1 MPNRCENCN
10 QLLPGSAPEGKLGRP
25 AKYCSTNCRQ
35 AAHRARKRAE
45 EAGTLRPPK
54 TTRRPAQSKH
64 QEAAEEILF
73 DVIEGARELLHIL
86 PSAPGPDLLHRAAH
100 MREGLDA
107 LTAGLVGHGRA
118 QGMTWA
124 QVSAGLGISE
134 DTARHRYAEAAIMRR
149 LSRFVSPRPAAV
161 EPSPPAQPST
171 STPMREITGPDDPR
185 PAISRLAPILSLL
198 ARKSPL
204 PLKRIAERMGCSPS
218 YLSRVLSG
226 ERVPTWPLTVKFA
239 RACGADPQVLRK
251 VWETE
256 RLQHQEP
263 VDPVLVD
270 DPELT
275 PLAKYLTALRTL
287 HIQAGAPSTHELV
300 VASRW
305 KLTTTD
311 ITSVLEGKSVSEQ
324 TLLQRV
330 VLLLGGDV
338 DMFELLRSE
347 AEKQHPRRSP
357 GTWHFG

>member
-10 QLLPGSAPEGKLGRP
+10 RLLPGSKPGRP

-45 EAGTLRPPK
+45 DAGPRLRS
-54 TTRRPAQSKH
+54 TNGGTAQSKH
-64 QEAAEEILF
+64 QEAAEEILH
-73 DVIEGARELLHIL
+73 DVIEGARELLQIL
-86 PSAPGPDLLHRAAH
+86 PSAPGADLLHRAAH

-107 LTAGLVGHGRA
+107 LTAGLVGHGRT

-124 QVSAGLGISE
+124 QVSGGLGISE
-134 DTARHRYAEAAIMRR
+134 DTARHRYAEPAITRK
-149 LSRFVSPRPAAV
+149 LSRFVSPHPPEKKPNPQA
-161 EPSPPAQPST
+161 PPATT
-171 STPMREITGPDDPR
+171 SSVREITGPDDPR
-185 PAISRLAPILSLL
+185 PAISRLAPVLSLL
-198 ARKSPL
+198 ARKSSL
-204 PLKRIAERMGCSPS
+204 SLKKIAERVGCSPS

-226 ERVPTWPLTVKFA
+226 ERIPTWQLTVKFA

-256 RLQHQEP
+256 RLQQQEP

-287 HIQAGAPSTHELV
+287 HVQAGAPSLHELV
-300 VASRW
+300 MASRW
-305 KLTTTD
+305 KLTTTQ
-311 ITSVLEGKSVSEQ
+311 IASVLEGRSVSES
-324 TLLQRV
+324 TLLRRV

-338 DMFELLRSE
+338 GMFELLRSE
-347 AEKQHPRRSP
+347 AEKEPPRHGP